1 MRTPGPHY
9 AWPMQADAAFP
20 LRSRV
25 AIVTGATAGIG
36 EATVREL
43 VRLGAY
49 CVINGRRREKLQ
61 ELVRECGEGN
71 VAAVVGDCAEDSI
84 VTRLFDVARHSLG
97 DPRQEACIV
106 IANAGRGLSGSVLT
120 SDASQW
126 EEMIRTN
133 LLACA
138 KLIREA
144 GKRLLAEQEG
154 KTVSQLLDRPRDI
167 IVMGSTVGR
176 HISPFSSMYGSTKFA
191 ANSLAEA
198 ARRELGPKGI
208 RVSLI
213 EPGFVESEFQGV
225 AGYDPKWFEEVKT
238 RIGPVLQP
246 PDIARLVSTITSQP
260 AHVHLSDVLIRPTRQ
275 EYP

>member
-1 MRTPGPHY
+1 
-9 AWPMQADAAFP
+9 MQADASFP

-25 AIVTGATAGIG
+25 AIVTGASAGIG

-49 CVINGRRREKLQ
+49 CVINGRRREKLL

-71 VAAVVGDCAEDSI
+71 VAAVIGDCAEDSI
-84 VTRLFDVARHSLG
+84 VTRLFDVGRHSLG
-97 DPRQEACIV
+97 DPRHESCIV
-106 IANAGRGLSGSVLT
+106 IANAGRGLSGSVMT
-120 SDASQW
+120 SDPTQW

-144 GKRLLAEQEG
+144 GRRLLIEQEG
-154 KTVSQLLDRPRDI
+154 KAVPQLLDRPRDI

-246 PDIARLVSTITSQP
+246 DAIARLVSTIVSQP
-260 AHVHLSDVLIRPTRQ
+260 AHVHLSDVVVRPTRQ